1 MKKCNHCLFFL
12 SVISVVQCMTKD
24 TLNSDAST
32 ESQFS
37 SQLKDHRELVESLA
51 RKFQDL
57 LRGIEDLVFTD
68 AAYREAADKAPDTH
82 MQLRGDLSS
91 GLNSSSSSALS
102 QLLSDL
108 VCITNQPLSLDN
120 IRAKHA
126 FDPNT
131 INIAEGFSREQ
142 VQQTY
147 YRLQRAIEFIEN
159 RSLNED
165 CEENK
170 ISYFNAAERFKDVH
184 NTLCIIDMEFITI
197 NQRICSHAIEYKVI
211 EQASENLCKE
221 NNYDKDVFLIYALIK
236 YHYQKF
242 YRLDII
248 EHFFLKDNSKCSQIL
263 KKATTF
269 VDHIVA
275 NKPVKDLKIDF
286 LAFREMISRISDDVY
301 LDLNDI
307 CRENPALNR
316 NLVSQKCSS
325 IWETKNLNEV
335 YISLV
340 EVKKAFDLFKKKA
353 NEIELSE
360 QNLRNLSDSK
370 NNLDLIIILYEVIY
384 ASKKEKLKFLTSM
397 VVRQCLSDHEYLADH
412 VNKFL
417 INEEIASGA

>member
-1 MKKCNHCLFFL
+1 
-12 SVISVVQCMTKD
+12 
-24 TLNSDAST
+24 
-32 ESQFS
+32 
-37 SQLKDHRELVESLA
+37 
-51 RKFQDL
+51 
-57 LRGIEDLVFTD
+57 
-68 AAYREAADKAPDTH
+68 
-82 MQLRGDLSS
+82 
-91 GLNSSSSSALS
+91 
-102 QLLSDL
+102 
-108 VCITNQPLSLDN
+108 
-120 IRAKHA
+120 
-126 FDPNT
+126 
-131 INIAEGFSREQ
+131 
-142 VQQTY
+142 
-147 YRLQRAIEFIEN
+147 
-159 RSLNED
+159 
-165 CEENK
+165 
-170 ISYFNAAERFKDVH
+170 
-184 NTLCIIDMEFITI
+184 
-197 NQRICSHAIEYKVI
+197 
-211 EQASENLCKE
+211 
-221 NNYDKDVFLIYALIK
+221 LIYALIK